1 MTNTTGKKL
10 LKIQYNP
17 MCKENAR
24 GKLSYKA
31 ETLLEAMGNKI
42 MTATGTMSVQK
53 DFLCT
58 FSFLWYN
65 CILSP
70 GLW

>member
-1 MTNTTGKKL
+1 
-10 LKIQYNP
+10 
-17 MCKENAR
+17 MCKKKKKE
-24 GKLSYKA
+24 GKWSYKA
-31 ETLLEAMGNKI
+31 ETLLEAMGNKV
-42 MTATGTMSVQK
+42 MTATGAMSVQK

-70 GLW
+70 GLQ